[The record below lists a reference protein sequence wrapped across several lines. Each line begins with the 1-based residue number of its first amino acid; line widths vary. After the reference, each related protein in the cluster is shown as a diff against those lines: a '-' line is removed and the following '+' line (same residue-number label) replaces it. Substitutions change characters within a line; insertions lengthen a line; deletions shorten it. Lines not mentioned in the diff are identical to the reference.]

1 MSKKADLQALADKG
15 PGVLVK
21 RGAVWTYP
29 GAPVDSAGT
38 NLQLPVEY
46 VSDAD
51 VQEALSGGDLVAAV
65 VDPFGVVSA
74 VRVAG
79 GEVKAV
85 TMGLAGSAEMGTELP
100 PNSRVEHD
108 AGRVMLSQAEA
119 EQQAV
124 QGVTGEGAEIA
135 GRDKDNDP
143 RTKQG
148 GRGPFNNEASTD
160 TAGPRKGR

>member
-1 MSKKADLQALADKG
+1 MADFKALADKG

-21 RGAVWTYP
+21 SGGVWTYP
-29 GAPVDSAGT
+29 GAPLDTSGT
-38 NLQLPVEY
+38 NLVLPLEY

-51 VQEALSGGDLVAAV
+51 VQAALAGGDLVSAV
-65 VDPFGVVSA
+65 VDPFGAVTA
-74 VRVAG
+74 VRVSG

-85 TMGLAGSAEMGTELP
+85 TAGLAGSAEMGTELP

-108 AGRVMLSQAEA
+108 AGRAVISQAEA
-119 EQQAV
+119 ERQAV
-124 QGVTGEGAEIA
+124 EGLPGEGAEIA

-148 GRGPFNNEASTD
+148 GRGPFNNESTVED
-160 TAGPRKGR
+160 AGPRKGR